1 MGNVANITAESFPRQ
16 GRNAGKRV
24 KVCFHYDTSK
34 TILGR
39 IVRDDAESPGVGI
52 IALYDGRYVL
62 TTECQYSI
70 NEVK

>member
-1 MGNVANITAESFPRQ
+1 MGVVAGITADTFPKQ

-34 TILGR
+34 IILGR

-62 TTECQYSI
+62 STECQYSI
-70 NEVK
+70 YEVT